1 MRDIV
6 KKNIND
12 YLHLFCCPKCGEN
25 LASPDPEFKLIC
37 QSCSKEWHIDDNGV
51 IRIKLDDDYTF
62 SMDQKGMLKLLN
74 ELKGKTEEWLLQHV
88 NELERKYKDFNYDYC
103 LNPSRADW
111 TIMGDFSN
119 KIVAELGCGYGS
131 VSIPLAERN
140 ARKLIPVD
148 ATLERIKFLSL
159 IARMKK
165 LANII
170 PLHSNVLELPL
181 THQFFDMVVMV
192 GLLEYA
198 IGFNDYIHLTARN
211 RQFDFMRR
219 ISNLLCEGGEVWIGI
234 ENRLSPIHF
243 WGASYHGELPFTP
256 LLPRAIAN
264 ILHRLVKNRPLE
276 VHLWTKRGYEKLL
289 KKAGFDY
296 IEFYYAFPNYKMPK
310 FISSTD
316 KNGII
321 TKYIDRTTGF
331 SKKYRVSMKIVKMLD
346 KFNIAGIF
354 SPTFFIRATK
364 GDIPTLPGIREHVRR
379 SFNVDDSSNLEFIL
393 HSGSRGKEGY
403 ITLIFYRDSE
413 PFLVGRISRNR
424 DTSHLRDEYDI
435 LMKHQS
441 IFQQLAILSTLE
453 VPYYLKM
460 IDGNMILFKQYK
472 LGLRADKLI
481 LENKKREEI
490 ASRVLRASSDWLI
503 MYLDGT
509 KEYRSNNPE
518 VKIEKLKGFDTDS
531 ATLKQLESWIEDDR
545 YFLAPSHGDLILSN
559 ILMEGLKISGIID
572 FENYTDMGIP
582 IADFLGLIVSTGTTL
597 YGLNQKMVENT
608 FFKTNRFSDEVG
620 DRVIHFCE
628 HFDLSVNDFTKVIS
642 VYSERAI
649 SLCIQWGMNHLVK
662 FHTNLK
668 KEFITKNSEFTF
680 LR

>member
-12 YLHLFCCPKCGEN
+12 YSHLFCCPKCGEG
-25 LASPDPEFKLIC
+25 LASPDSEFKLIC
-37 QSCSKEWHIDDNGV
+37 HSCSKEWHIDDNGV
-51 IRIKLDDDYTF
+51 IRMQRDDYTF
-62 SMDQKGMLKLLN
+62 SLDQKGMFKLLN
-74 ELKGKTEEWLLQHV
+74 ELRGKTEEWLLHHV
-88 NELERKYKDFNYDYC
+88 NELERKYRDFNYDYC

-119 KIVAELGCGYGS
+119 KTVSELGCGYGS

-140 ARKLIPVD
+140 ASMLIPVD

-170 PLHSNVLELPL
+170 PLHSDVLELPL
-181 THQFFDMVVMV
+181 THQSFDKIVIV

-198 IGFNDYIHLTARN
+198 SGFNSYVNLPVKKRQIDYIKN
-211 RQFDFMRR
+211 
-219 ISNLLCEGGEVWIGI
+219 ISNLLREKGEIWIGI

-256 LLPRAIAN
+256 LLPRVIAN
-264 ILHRLVKNRPLE
+264 VFHKLVKKHSFDVYL
-276 VHLWTKRGYEKLL
+276 LTKKGYGKLL
-289 KKAGFDY
+289 EKAGLHNT
-296 IEFYYAFPNYKMPK
+296 EFYYAFPNYKIPK

-321 TKYIDRTTGF
+321 TKYIDSTTGF
-331 SKKYRVSMKIVKMLD
+331 SKKYRISMKIVSALD
-346 KFNIAGIF
+346 RFNLAGMF
-354 SPTFFIRATK
+354 FPSFFIRARK
-364 GDIPTLPGIREHVRR
+364 SDSLKSVGIREHVRR
-379 SFNVDDSSNLEFIL
+379 YFKVNDDSNLEFIL

-403 ITLIFYRDSE
+403 ITLIFYRDSI
-413 PFLVGRISRNR
+413 PFLVGRVSRSR
-424 DTSHLRDEYDI
+424 DTNRLRDEYEI
-435 LMKHQS
+435 LKKHQS
-441 IFQQLAILSTLE
+441 MFKQSTLLSTLE
-453 VPYYLKM
+453 VPYSLK
-460 IDGNMILFKQYK
+460 IVVGNMILFKQYK
-472 LGLRADKLI
+472 PGLRADKLI

-490 ASRVLRASSDWLI
+490 ALGVLRASSDWLI

-509 KEYRSNNPE
+509 REYRNYNPE
-518 VKIEKLKGFDTDS
+518 VKIEKLKGFNTDS
-531 ATLKQLESWIEDDR
+531 ATLKQLEFWIEDDR
-545 YFLAPSHGDLILSN
+545 YFLAPSHGDLIPSN
-559 ILMEGLKISGIID
+559 ILMEDLKISGIID
-572 FENYTDMGIP
+572 FENYTNSGIP
-582 IADFLGLIVSTGTTL
+582 IADFLGLIVSIGTTI

-608 FFKTNRFSDEVG
+608 FFKTNRFSKEVR
-620 DRVIHFCE
+620 DRVIHFCD
-628 HFDLSVNDFTKVIS
+628 HFDLSINDFAKVIP

-649 SLCIQWGMNHLVK
+649 SLCVQWGMNHFEK

-668 KEFITKNSEFTF
+668 MEFITRNSEFTF